1 MRRLRVIS
9 AYLSALL
16 LTSTAVLSCSAG
28 AYDMMASPDAEM
40 PRSILI
46 SGAVSDQSGNTLEDI
61 AVTFQAYP
69 IDDSSASPLFSV
81 TEYTNSLGVYTLR
94 CAGIDTPVR
103 CIIAANDQKQA
114 YQSQINEVIVSWTGD
129 AFDQETNTFVVN
141 NCNFILARR

>member
-1 MRRLRVIS
+1 
-9 AYLSALL
+9 
-16 LTSTAVLSCSAG
+16 
-28 AYDMMASPDAEM
+28 MMASPDAEM

-46 SGAVSDQSGNTLEDI
+46 SGAVSDQSGNILEDI

-94 CAGIDTPVR
+94 CVGIDTPVR

-141 NCNFILARR
+141 NCNFILTRR

>member
-61 AVTFQAYP
+61 SITFQVYP
-69 IDDSSASPLFSV
+69 YDDSSASPIFSE
-81 TEYTNSLGVYTLR
+81 TAYTNSLGIYTLR
-94 CAGIDTPVR
+94 CVGIDTPVR
-103 CIIAANDQKQA
+103 CIVAANDPKQA